1 MTKTFEFDVARVPV
15 AIGEHSYKATDKANG
30 KTIALPKGGTEGVE
44 NLVGAYP
51 EIEDYLETE
60 YGIDTNMAYDG
71 RRDTLTYPTPD
82 HATWTKPR
90 TEDDIIVVVNDIN
103 RTVFEVSITEV
114 R

>member
-1 MTKTFEFDVARVPV
+1 M
-15 AIGEHSYKATDKANG
+15 
-30 KTIALPKGGTEGVE
+30 ALPKGGSHGVE

-51 EIEDYLETE
+51 EIEDYLKTE
-60 YGIDTNMAYDG
+60 YGIDTSMTFDG

-90 TEDDIIVVVNDIN
+90 TEDDIIVNVNDIN
-103 RTVFEVSITEV
+103 RTVFEVTISEV